1 MRVIRTRRK
10 ETWEQA
16 RRRLIA
22 DTSRFLSERLERPEL
37 AVSIP
42 AIPVGTGRFPKSMA
56 GEFWRSVLFE

>member
-1 MRVIRTRRK
+1 MRVNRALSK

-22 DTSRFLSERLERPEL
+22 DTSRFLTEGLEHPEL

-42 AIPVGTGRFPKSMA
+42 AIPAGMGRFPKSMA
-56 GEFWRSVLFE
+56 GAFWRSVLFE

>member
-1 MRVIRTRRK
+1 MRMNRAPRK
-10 ETWEQA
+10 ETWEQV

-42 AIPVGTGRFPKSMA
+42 AIPAGMGRFPKSMA
-56 GEFWRSVLFE
+56 GAFWRSVLFE